1 MLNSRPIPPGARPL
15 GTHWLKVEGDVVY
28 LSQDGDYTLDDAIK
42 THAEI
47 EGVLAR
53 LGRAFI
59 MVDQTSSGTTSAEVR
74 RFITDWNKRHR
85 ASGAVMFGGSTMGR
99 AAATLVLSAIR
110 LFQPNTMPTVFTK
123 TEEEARAWINTQR
136 ARLEAGHQP
145 SA

>member
-1 MLNSRPIPPGARPL
+1 MSIARPIPAGARPL
-15 GTHWLKVEGDVVY
+15 GSHWLKVDGDVVF
-28 LSQDGDYTLDDAIK
+28 LIQEGDYTIDDAIK
-42 THAEI
+42 THTEI

-59 MVDQTSSGTTSAEVR
+59 MVDQTNSGTTSAEVR

-85 ASGAVMFGGSTMGR
+85 ASGAVMFGGSTVGR

-110 LFQPNTMPTVFTK
+110 LFQPNTMPTVFMR
-123 TEEEARAWINTQR
+123 TEEEARAWISSQR
-136 ARLEAGHQP
+136 AKLDDRPQP